1 MVEKGTYGL
10 HVLSRKEVAL
20 LLDATTET
28 VRNWERNG
36 LITVPRMNN
45 GNRAYG
51 ERELEQLRVIRT
63 LRSAHYSINAIL
75 RPLKQIHQPRSD
87 IFTILNTPTDEE
99 DIVSITDQ
107 LGKSLLE
114 AITDAKTTLALYH
127 DKYFKEGS
135 L

>member
-75 RPLKQIHQPRSD
+75 RPLKQIHQPLSD
-87 IFTILNTPTDEE
+87 IFTILNTPIDEE

-107 LGKSLLE
+107 LGKPLLE
-114 AITDAKTTLALYH
+114 AITDAKTTLALFH

>member
-1 MVEKGTYGL
+1 MRKEPTVSTRTY
-10 HVLSRKEVAL
+10 SRKEVAL

-45 GNRAYG
+45 GNRVYG

-63 LRSAHYSINAIL
+63 LRSAHHLINAIL
-75 RPLKQIHQPRSD
+75 RPLKQINQPSSY
-87 IFTILNTPTDEE
+87 IFTILNTPLDEE

-107 LGKSLLE
+107 
-114 AITDAKTTLALYH
+114 
-127 DKYFKEGS
+127 
-135 L
+135 